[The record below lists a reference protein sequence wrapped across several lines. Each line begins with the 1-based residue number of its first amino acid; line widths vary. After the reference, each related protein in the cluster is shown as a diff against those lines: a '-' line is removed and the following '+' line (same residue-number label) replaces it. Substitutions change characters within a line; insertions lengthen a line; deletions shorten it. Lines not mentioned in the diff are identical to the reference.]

1 MIGPEAWANLFHL
14 LEGYRLTIW
23 LTVICAALSLPL
35 GAIIGISRTT
45 PVAAL
50 RAAATAFVEIFRN
63 IPPLILL
70 FYFFFALPQI
80 GFRAEGFT
88 CGVLALTLYTSAF
101 VAEAVRAGIT
111 AVDRGQV
118 DAARSL
124 GFSYLGALWSV
135 VLPQALAMAL
145 PALGNIVIG
154 IVKNTA
160 LVATIGVA
168 DLMHIGE
175 AIESR
180 TFATF
185 TTFSTVALFYL
196 SLIVPLSLAVN
207 YLDRRRQRA
216 RA

>member
-1 MIGPEAWANLFHL
+1 MTGPEFGANLSLL

-23 LTVICAALSLPL
+23 LTLLCAVLSLPL
-35 GAIIGISRTT
+35 GAVIGVARTT

-50 RAAATAFVEIFRN
+50 RIAATAHVELFRN
-63 IPPLILL
+63 LPPLVLI
-70 FYFFFALPQI
+70 FYFFFALPAAGI
-80 GFRAEGFT
+80 RFDGFT
-88 CGVLALTLYTSAF
+88 CGVLAITLYTSAF

-124 GFSYLGALWSV
+124 GFSYLGSLRTV
-135 VLPQALAMAL
+135 VFPQAVAMAL

-185 TTFSTVALFYL
+185 STFATVALFYL
-196 SLIVPLSLAVN
+196 SLIVPMSVAVN
-207 YLDRRRQRA
+207 AMDRRRQRMQA
-216 RA
+216 